1 MIKAVLSWLHL
12 RQDVLTEARKALDSA
27 RQIMA
32 AQQVTI
38 EAQRELNEHLI
49 HINNELIKDSREAV
63 GVAVGPQFPIG

>member
-1 MIKAVLSWLHL
+1 MIKTVLSWLHL
-12 RQDVLTEARKALDSA
+12 RQDALTEARKALDSA

-38 EAQRELNEHLI
+38 ETQRELNEHLI

-63 GVAVGPQFPIG
+63 GGDD

>member
-1 MIKAVLSWLHL
+1 MIKTVLSWLHL
-12 RQDVLTEARKALDSA
+12 RQDALTEARKALDSA

-38 EAQRELNEHLI
+38 ETQRELNEHLI

-63 GVAVGPQFPIG
+63 GVAG